1 MDYKKKYLKYKT
13 KYLQL
18 KGGYITKL
26 HHYIY
31 ELYINILKINDD
43 DKRLKKLEDLASNNE
58 LNDFLSK
65 NCNNQDYEHSE
76 GHTQLHIPKD
86 INITPLT
93 ICIFNIENDIIY
105 EKDEISDQLKK
116 HKTDLQKKL
125 INYIKLRSTLDV
137 TISNK
142 QKKIYNDKKKD
153 RFKGLIINVYNF
165 INEKKEEVDEIIKEE
180 NENEDEKKQ
189 NNNQTFSIGYDN
201 SWMDEI

>member
-18 KGGYITKL
+18 KGGYIIKL
-26 HHYIY
+26 HHDIY

-43 DKRLKKLEDLASNNE
+43 KKDLKKLKDLASNNE

-65 NCNNQDYEHSE
+65 NCNNRDYEHSE
-76 GHTQLHIPKD
+76 GHTQLHIPRD

-105 EKDEISDQLKK
+105 EKDEISDRLKK
-116 HKTDLQKKL
+116 HKTDLQIKL
-125 INYIKLRSTLDV
+125 INYIKLYSTLDF

-142 QKKIYNDKKKD
+142 QKKKYKDKKKD
-153 RFKGLIINVYNF
+153 RYIELIKNVSNF
-165 INEKKEEVDEIIKEE
+165 INNKKIEVDKIIEE
-180 NENEDEKKQ
+180 ENEDEKKQ
-189 NNNQTFSIGYDN
+189 NNNQNFFGYDN
-201 SWMDEI
+201 RWMEENFK